1 MSDDSIVR
9 KTLFALLEPRR
20 FLPIVLMAIPLIF
33 AQRSYSRAPEAG
45 AVGLAL
51 CAAFV
56 LVAPVS
62 WRVLFPDGLEFGHGA
77 VRVLLYV
84 AIGAGVVF
92 TVGLYIPRLLGI
104 GDTFLTAR
112 SSLMIDVAL
121 FLVGGWGLGRDIGF
135 EASLAREKRRAAML
149 VREAEHAQLLALRSQ
164 LDPHFLFN
172 TLNAIAEWCRTDGE
186 IAERAVLELS
196 SLLRAVLVGV
206 TETSWPLAKELEL
219 VQNLFSLHLRRDPSM
234 FTLKCSLPDDAARV
248 LVPPMLLLPL
258 AENAVKHGPAQGHR
272 GEISLDVVREG
283 NVVRVTLK
291 NPGRYAGPRE
301 GSHGLPTLKRRLAL
315 AYDAKASMHVHA
327 DGETT
332 VVEVE
337 LPTAGP
343 EVAA

>member
-1 MSDDSIVR
+1 VSDDSIVR
-9 KTLFALLEPRR
+9 KTLLALLEPRR
-20 FLPIVLMAIPLIF
+20 SLPIVLMSIPLIF

-62 WRVLFPDGLEFGHGA
+62 WRVLFPDGLEFRHGA
-77 VRVLLYV
+77 IRVLLYA
-84 AIGAGVVF
+84 AIGAGVVL
-92 TVGLYIPRLLGI
+92 TVGLYIPRMLGI

-135 EASLAREKRRAAML
+135 EASLNREKKRASML
-149 VREAEHAQLLALRSQ
+149 AREAEHAQLLALRSQ

-219 VQNLFSLHLRRDPSM
+219 VQTLFSLHLRRDPAM
-234 FTLKCSLPDDAARV
+234 FTLRCSLPDDAAR
-248 LVPPMLLLPL
+248 LRVPPMLLLPL

-272 GEISLDVVREG
+272 GEISLVVIRDGER
-283 NVVRVTLK
+283 VRVTLK

-301 GSHGLPTLKRRLAL
+301 GSHGLPTLQRRLAL
-315 AYDAKASMHVHA
+315 AYDGKASMRVHA
-327 DGETT
+327 DGEAT

-337 LPTAGP
+337 LPAAGP